1 MSDKVFQAYS
11 KGLLSMI
18 ELHILLIRRKCV
30 IETMVENI
38 ISFIRTYNAVEDGD
52 CVGVGVSGG
61 KDSMVMLH
69 ALSEARRLAG
79 MNFEIK
85 AFTVSLGFENFDTS
99 PIVSLCSSLGVT
111 HELIETRIG
120 KIVFEVRK
128 EENPCSLCSN
138 MRRGALNKVATDA
151 GCDKLALGH
160 TMDDLIETYLL
171 NILYAGKPS
180 VFSPVTY
187 LSRANLHVIRPI
199 ALSTADM
206 VLKYLENM
214 EIITV
219 ANPCPA
225 DGGDRRPMMRK
236 IINMLSAGNPHIRG
250 NILGAIRRTGNS
262 GW

>member
-1 MSDKVFQAYS
+1 
-11 KGLLSMI
+11 
-18 ELHILLIRRKCV
+18 
-30 IETMVENI
+30 MVENI
-38 ISFIRTYNAVEDGD
+38 ISFIRTYDAVENGD

-69 ALSEARRLAG
+69 SLAEARNILD
-79 MNFEIK
+79 MDFEIK
-85 AFTVSLGFENFDTS
+85 AFTVSLGFESFDPT
-99 PIVSLCSSLGVT
+99 PIESLCSYLGVS

-128 EENPCSLCSN
+128 EGNPCSLCSN
-138 MRRGALNKVATDA
+138 MRRGALNKAASDA
-151 GCDKLALGH
+151 GCGKLALGH

-187 LSRANLHVIRPI
+187 LSRADIHVIRPI
-199 ALSTADM
+199 ALSTSDM
-206 VLKYLENM
+206 ILKYLHDGK
-214 EIITV
+214 IPTV

-225 DGGDRRPMMRK
+225 DGGDMRPKMRE
-236 IINMLSAGNPHIRG
+236 IIGMLSADNPHIRG